1 MSNDQSF
8 KNRKPAMGKAEPG
21 TIKRIFSYIFQYK
34 WRVIAI
40 VVCILVG
47 AAAQAGSALF
57 LQSPLETIREL
68 QKMDH
73 ENEYFIFVSPGEDK
87 CLESSD
93 NVHIIELKCPTYP
106 LWEQVAL
113 PRAVKSIKP
122 DLLHCTSNTAPL
134 HCPVPLVLTLHDII
148 YLEKRQSSSLSW
160 YQEMGWHYRRLV
172 VPRIL
177 PKCEK
182 IITVSQFERK
192 RILEALHLPEK
203 QLVAVYNGFNSHFH
217 LQPKAPEITRKYID
231 ADEYLFFLGN
241 TDPKKNTPRVLKAY
255 SGYLKKSAKKLP
267 LLIADLKEDAIDRI
281 LEEEKMMDIKSYLS
295 FPGYIENTDLA
306 ALYSG
311 AFAFL
316 YPSLRESFGIPMLEA
331 MACGTPIIAGN
342 TSAMPEIAG
351 DGALLVDPFSPEDI
365 TAKILKLE
373 NDGTFYQ
380 QQVEYGLKRSQM
392 FSWRNT
398 AESLLSIYKELSLSN
413 ICPVSK

>member
-1 MSNDQSF
+1 M
-8 KNRKPAMGKAEPG
+8 
-21 TIKRIFSYIFQYK
+21 
-34 WRVIAI
+34 
-40 VVCILVG
+40 
-47 AAAQAGSALF
+47 
-57 LQSPLETIREL
+57 
-68 QKMDH
+68 
-73 ENEYFIFVSPGEDK
+73 
-87 CLESSD
+87 
-93 NVHIIELKCPTYP
+93 
-106 LWEQVAL
+106 AL
-113 PRAVKSIKP
+113 PRAVKRIKP

-148 YLEKRQSSSLSW
+148 YLEKRQSSSQSW

-177 PKCEK
+177 PKCKK

-192 RILEALHLPEK
+192 RILEALHLPSE

-231 ADEYLFFLGN
+231 SDNYLFFLGN
-241 TDPKKNTPRVLKAY
+241 TDPKKNIPRVLKAY
-255 SGYLKKSAKKLP
+255 SEYLKRSEKKLP

-281 LEEEKMMDIKSYLS
+281 LEEEKITDIKSSLR
-295 FPGYIENTDLA
+295 FPGYIANTDLA

-351 DGALLVDPFSPEDI
+351 EKALLVDPFISEDI
-365 TAKILKLE
+365 TEGILRLE
-373 NDGTFYQ
+373 NDDKFYH
-380 QQVEYGLKRSQM
+380 QQVEYGVIRSKL
-392 FSWRNT
+392 FSWNNT
-398 AESLLSIYKELSLSN
+398 AKSLLEIYREIIK
-413 ICPVSK
+413 

>member
-1 MSNDQSF
+1 M
-8 KNRKPAMGKAEPG
+8 KI
-21 TIKRIFSYIFQYK
+21 TIEAQRIFRPNKHGMDF
-34 WRVIAI
+34 VA
-40 VVCILVG
+40 
-47 AAAQAGSALF
+47 
-57 LQSPLETIREL
+57 LETIREL

-73 ENEYFIFVSPGEDK
+73 ENEYFIFVSPGEDR

-113 PRAVKSIKP
+113 PRAVKRIQP
-122 DLLHCTSNTAPL
+122 DLLHCTSNTAPMR
-134 HCPVPLVLTLHDII
+134 CPVPLVLTLHDII

-182 IITVSQFERK
+182 IITVSQFERR
-192 RILEALHLPEK
+192 RILDALHLPEE
-203 QLVAVYNGFNSHFH
+203 QLVAVYNGFNKHFH

-231 ADEYLFFLGN
+231 ADNYLFFLGN

-255 SGYLKKSAKKLP
+255 SDYLKKSTQKLP

-281 LEEEKMMDIKSYLS
+281 LEEEKITDIKSHLR
-295 FPGYIENTDLA
+295 FPGYIANTDLA
-306 ALYSG
+306 ALYGG

-351 DGALLVDPFSPEDI
+351 EGALLADPYSSEDI
-365 TAKILKLE
+365 TAKILQLE
-373 NDGTFYQ
+373 NNETFYQ

-392 FSWRNT
+392 FSWQNT
-398 AESLLSIYKELSLSN
+398 AESLLEIYKEFA
-413 ICPVSK
+413 K